1 MSEVTAPRRGSV
13 AIGWIAV
20 GTTVG
25 YVAVSA
31 VVARV
36 SVQMLPW
43 VLGRA
48 FGVAAYLGLAVMTGI
63 GLWLRH
69 PWRIRRARWS
79 GPAVHRAHALLAAI
93 TLLFVAGHVV
103 ALAVDRY
110 AGVGWSGAFVPG
122 HSGYRPLGVAL
133 GTIGLYVG
141 LAVGLSA
148 RLAGWIGGRAFVV
161 VHRAGVVAFAVVW
174 FHGVVSGSDTR
185 VLLPI
190 YLLTGAGILVLAFT
204 RRQLAPPSS
213 TVPSGTLSSATLS
226 SAALPSERVVRR

>member
-1 MSEVTAPRRGSV
+1 MSEVAASRRGSFAIAWI
-13 AIGWIAV
+13 AIGGA
-20 GTTVG
+20 VG
-25 YVAVSA
+25 YVGVSA

-48 FGVAAYLGLAVMTGI
+48 FGVAAYLGLAVMTAI

-79 GPAVHRAHALLAAI
+79 GPAVHRAHALLAAV

-122 HSGYRPLGVAL
+122 QSGYRPLGVAL
-133 GTIGLYVG
+133 GTIGLYVA

-148 RLAGWIGGRAFVV
+148 RLAGWIGGRAFVS
-161 VHRAGVVAFAVVW
+161 VHRLGIAAFVAVW
-174 FHGVVSGSDTR
+174 LHGVLSGSDSHF
-185 VLLPI
+185 LLPV
-190 YLLTGAGILVLAFT
+190 YVLSGAGILVLALT
-204 RRQLAPPSS
+204 RRQLTPPSS
-213 TVPSGTLSSATLS
+213 TVPSDH
-226 SAALPSERVVRR
+226 VVRR